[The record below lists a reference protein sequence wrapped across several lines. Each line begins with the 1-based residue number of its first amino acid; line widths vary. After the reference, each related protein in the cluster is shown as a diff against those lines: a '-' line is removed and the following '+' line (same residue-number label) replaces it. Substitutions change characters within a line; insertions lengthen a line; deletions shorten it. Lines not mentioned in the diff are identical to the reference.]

1 MKHRIIENMP
11 HANEEPPENAL
22 SRMLLKEN
30 LDLRSSLRKT
40 HAELRD
46 AWKEIEKLKNTNS
59 LKTELTS
66 VTIGPDGNYEDKKS
80 KD

>member
-1 MKHRIIENMP
+1 MP
-11 HANEEPPENAL
+11 HVNEEPPENAL

-46 AWKEIEKLKNTNS
+46 AWKEIEKLKNTTS
-59 LKTELTS
+59 PMTELTS
-66 VTIGPDGNYEDKKS
+66 VTIGPDGNYEDKNS
-80 KD
+80 DD